1 MKTSFNAIALL
12 AASALVGAC
21 DVKMGNDAGNQ
32 DVAGNVSAAGK
43 AEDGQLSVSA
53 PGFEMKL
60 DIPDGIRSRA
70 GIDDENGLI
79 YPGARFSGIHVE
91 GGRDGAQGASEGEVE
106 IRFTSSDSPEAIA
119 RWYRDPSRSAD
130 FTIASAGREVEDFV
144 IAGTTKDDNGRFTVR
159 LSAKNGGG
167 SDGRVVLADGN

>member
-1 MKTSFNAIALL
+1 MMTRFNAIALI

-21 DVKMGNDAGNQ
+21 DVRMGNDAGNG

-43 AEDGQLSVSA
+43 AEEGQLSVSA

-60 DIPDGIRSRA
+60 DIPDGVRSRA

-91 GGRDGAQGASEGEVE
+91 GGRDDAQGASEGEVE
-106 IRFTSSDSPEAIA
+106 LRFTSSDSPETIA
-119 RWYRDPSRSAD
+119 RWYRDPARSAD
-130 FTIASAGREVEDFV
+130 FTIASAGREGEDLIV
-144 IAGTTKDDNGRFTVR
+144 AGTTRDDNGRFTVR
-159 LSAKNGGG
+159 LSAKDGGG

>member
-1 MKTSFNAIALL
+1 MKTSFKAIVAL
-12 AASALVGAC
+12 AASALLGAC
-21 DVKMGNDAGNQ
+21 DVRMGNDAGNQ

-106 IRFTSSDSPEAIA
+106 LRFTSTDSPEAIA
-119 RWYRDPSRSAD
+119 HWYRDPARSTD
-130 FTIASAGREVEDFV
+130 FKVASAGREGEEVV
-144 IAGTTKDDNGRFTVR
+144 IAGTTNDDNGRFTVR
-159 LSAKNGGG
+159 LSSKDGGG

>member
-79 YPGARFSGIHVE
+79 YPGARPRHGC
-91 GGRDGAQGASEGEVE
+91 R
-106 IRFTSSDSPEAIA
+106 
-119 RWYRDPSRSAD
+119 
-130 FTIASAGREVEDFV
+130 
-144 IAGTTKDDNGRFTVR
+144 
-159 LSAKNGGG
+159 
-167 SDGRVVLADGN
+167 